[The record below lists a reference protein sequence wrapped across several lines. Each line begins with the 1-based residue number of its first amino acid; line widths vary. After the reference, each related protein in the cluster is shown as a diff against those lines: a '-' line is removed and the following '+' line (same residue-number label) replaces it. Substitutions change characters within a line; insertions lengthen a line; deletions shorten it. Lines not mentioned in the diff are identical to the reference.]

1 MNLVI
6 LFTVLLE
13 LVNTL
18 EAQNFKC
25 PQDKPGGACG
35 KGKDSKG
42 NFRKVTNAPGDPN
55 LNFSCKPTKNEAE
68 ARFCCPMNVLVP
80 PDQLAKLCQRM

>member
-1 MNLVI
+1 LKYPADFKLKYKKLWIVSSTLRMNLVI

-42 NFRKVTNAPGDPN
+42 NFRKGKKDKYIKRRRHQRN
-55 LNFSCKPTKNEAE
+55 LT
-68 ARFCCPMNVLVP
+68 
-80 PDQLAKLCQRM
+80 